1 MSHILFGIDQALA
14 APHWLP
20 GRIGLVTND
29 AARTA
34 RDATLRTRVAL
45 QRAGFKLVRLF
56 SPEHGLGA
64 NAADGT
70 AVANAIDALTGLP
83 VVSLYGERLRPPR
96 ETLEDLEAVVF
107 DIPDIGARFYTYIWT
122 LSHALEA
129 CAEAG
134 VPLIVLDRPNPLGG
148 DLEAAEGPLLD
159 VARFGSFLGRA
170 PMPIRHSLT
179 LGELAQW
186 WNAEWKLNARLAVI
200 QCRGWTRA
208 MHWPETGLPFVPT
221 SPAIASYESAVLYP
235 SVCLF
240 EATNLSVGRGT
251 DFAFQV
257 VGAPWLK
264 PDAVSRGL
272 NALGLPGVQ
281 VEPFDFTPRL
291 APYAAVPCK
300 GIRLCVTEAK
310 AFRPV
315 RTGLHVL
322 AQIIRDLREP
332 FRWAHYPTAANPTG
346 EGHFERLIGQGGIRE
361 SLERGCGG
369 WNEHI
374 RAWTSVPAWPER
386 VKEFLLYA

>member
-1 MSHILFGIDQALA
+1 MSQILFGIDQALA
-14 APHWLP
+14 TPHLLP
-20 GRIGLVTND
+20 GQIGLVTNE

-96 ETLEDLEAVVF
+96 ETLEGLDAVVF

-122 LSHALEA
+122 LSHVLEA

-148 DLEAAEGPLLD
+148 DLDAAEGPLLD
-159 VARFGSFLGRA
+159 VQRFGSFLGRA
-170 PMPIRHSLT
+170 PMPIRHALT
-179 LGELAQW
+179 LGELVRW
-186 WNAEWKLNARLAVI
+186 WNAEWKLNARLEVI
-200 QCRGWTRA
+200 SCRGWTRA
-208 MHWPETGLPFVPT
+208 MHWPETGLPFIQT
-221 SPAIASYESAVLYP
+221 SPAIARYESALLYP
-235 SVCLF
+235 GVCLF

-264 PDAVSRGL
+264 SDEVAHGL

-291 APYAAVPCK
+291 APHGTVHCQ
-300 GIRLCVTEAK
+300 GIRLRVTEAK

-315 RTGLHVL
+315 HAGLHLL
-322 AQIIRDLREP
+322 AQIIQGHREP
-332 FRWAHYPTAANPTG
+332 FRWAHYPTAANPAG
-346 EGHFERLIGQGGIRE
+346 EGHFERLIGQAGIRE
-361 SLERGCGG
+361 RLEQSPGDLSER
-369 WNEHI
+369 I
-374 RAWTSVPAWPER
+374 AAWTSAPDWRER
-386 VKEFLLYA
+386 VDGCLLYA